1 MRILFLKT
9 LKTLKKQR
17 CVFNSTQEDK
27 PPDNIEK
34 AKNVNQIEE
43 ISKPTIIDNVEE
55 KKEESKPES
64 KIKIE
69 KNNTIQITP
78 KKEEVDDKIDD
89 KTNRIE
95 ISKRGKALGYK
106 LFTITANVKVADKRY
121 NITRIIEEKNEKK
134 ARITFE
140 KTLLNK

>member
-1 MRILFLKT
+1 MRILF

-27 PPDNIEK
+27 PPDNIEE
-34 AKNVNQIEE
+34 AKNANQIVE
-43 ISKPTIIDNVEE
+43 ISKTTIIDSVEE

-89 KTNRIE
+89 KINRIE
-95 ISKRGKALGYK
+95 IYK
-106 LFTITANVKVADKRY
+106 KNNCY
-121 NITRIIEEKNEKK
+121 NNSR
-134 ARITFE
+134 R
-140 KTLLNK
+140 